1 MLANVICVGRVW
13 RYAPVGVRRHGLARW
28 WCSGWR
34 GDAGG
39 KQVGGG
45 EVIPEIRGRA
55 ARIEKQYFL
64 NERQFLEIGDSN
76 FRD

>member
-1 MLANVICVGRVW
+1 VE
-13 RYAPVGVRRHGLARW
+13 
-28 WCSGWR
+28 
-34 GDAGG
+34 
-39 KQVGGG
+39 KQAGGG